1 MGPISNIGPKTS
13 WAARD
18 RPEQNLEAKFS
29 RRNDVGDSPDDG
41 CTAAVAAIMHVSCG
55 ILPHIGSRQARPF
68 SAMHGSKMAHHL
80 RNVWARLAATGR
92 PLSLP
97 RRATK
102 RGQRASNN
110 VCARL
115 ATTGMCAQ
123 RQLVAAAHG
132 GGQRPSNNFFLFES
146 EIRD

>member
-13 WAARD
+13 WTAWD

-29 RRNDVGDSPDDG
+29 RHNNAGDSSDG
-41 CTAAVAAIMHVSCG
+41 GRTAAVAAIMHVSCG
-55 ILPHIGSRQARPF
+55 ILPQIGSRQARPF

-80 RNVWARLAATGR
+80 RNVCARLAATGL

-102 RGQRASNN
+102 RGQRAG
-110 VCARL
+110 CR
-115 ATTGMCAQ
+115 
-123 RQLVAAAHG
+123 RPRRRPAAFK
-132 GGQRPSNNFFLFES
+132 QFFFDLNLKF
-146 EIRD
+146 EIRYNKAAIVLIRSEPWL

>member
-18 RPEQNLEAKFS
+18 RPEQNLETKFS
-29 RRNDVGDSPDDG
+29 SRNDSRDSPDG
-41 CTAAVAAIMHVSCG
+41 GRTAAVASIMHVSCG

-80 RNVWARLAATGR
+80 CNVCARLAATGR

-102 RGQRASNN
+102 RGQRADPS
-110 VCARL
+110 L
-115 ATTGMCAQ
+115 GSDTTVGEPW
-123 RQLVAAAHG
+123 RIRIPSPGEAAEE
-132 GGQRPSNNFFLFES
+132 QN
-146 EIRD
+146 